1 MQCSHGNLAQHF
13 NQSSQTNLNLHAT
26 FFPRFLVLLRLAE
39 AILFGTW
46 LISEQGV
53 KSFQSFLSVRLMCTS
68 NPSRMQQNTPK
79 KVCFPLKWTK
89 KEDMSQWKKDE
100 EMLTR
105 YNNNTFVKLYKC
117 RNRNNEILK
126 RKSCFI
132 IFHKF
137 LDKCTTMSYMSV
149 YAKCSLV
156 KEGNAL
162 RPERLS

>member
-1 MQCSHGNLAQHF
+1 
-13 NQSSQTNLNLHAT
+13 
-26 FFPRFLVLLRLAE
+26 
-39 AILFGTW
+39 
-46 LISEQGV
+46 
-53 KSFQSFLSVRLMCTS
+53 
-68 NPSRMQQNTPK
+68 
-79 KVCFPLKWTK
+79 
-89 KEDMSQWKKDE
+89 MSQWKKDE

-126 RKSCFI
+126 QKSCFI

-162 RPERLS
+162 RPERLN

>member
-1 MQCSHGNLAQHF
+1 MSLAPFFLDTPNKFWLEWRCSVAMAISRNIL
-13 NQSSQTNLNLHAT
+13 TNLNLHAT
-26 FFPRFLVLLRLAE
+26 FFPRFLVFLRLAE
-39 AILFGTW
+39 VVLFGTR

-53 KSFQSFLSVRLMCTS
+53 KSVQSFLSVRLMCTS

-126 RKSCFI
+126 QKSCCI

-149 YAKCSLV
+149 
-156 KEGNAL
+156 
-162 RPERLS
+162 